1 MKDYLQETK
10 KCLEEYK
17 ANKDMLEANIKLLK
31 KLKENR
37 KNRVEGETGETGVTG
52 IRYDVIPAKNNK
64 VISKV
69 EEIAI
74 KNAQLEL
81 DLEEKIEALSY
92 YVNRIDMALEEIKP
106 VWKEVLI
113 LKYLEGNTWEYTE
126 RKVGLSDS
134 TCRRYAKVGIKA
146 LADKLAGQKSYIDLP
161 LFRDIYLGQVVGE

>member
-1 MKDYLQETK
+1 MKDYLQEIK

-17 ANKDMLEANIKLLK
+17 ANKDMLESNIKLLE

-37 KNRVEGETGETGVTG
+37 KDRIERETGITG
-52 IRYDVIPAKNNK
+52 IHYDGVPVKNNNAT
-64 VISKV
+64 SKV

-74 KNAQLEL
+74 KNIQLEI

-106 VWKEVLI
+106 EWKEVLV
-113 LKYLEGNTWEYTE
+113 LKFLEGYTWAYVE
-126 RKVGLSDS
+126 RKVGLSES
-134 TCRRYAKVGIKA
+134 TCKRYAKEGIKA

-161 LFRDIYLGQVVGE
+161 LFRDIYLGQVVEE

>member
-17 ANKDMLEANIKLLK
+17 ANKDMLEATIKLLK

-37 KNRVEGETGETGVTG
+37 KNRVEGETGVTG
-52 IRYDVIPAKNNK
+52 IRYDVVLVKNNK
-64 VISKV
+64 VTSKV

-92 YVNRIDMALEEIKP
+92 YVNRIDMGLEEIKP
-106 VWKEVLI
+106 EWKEVLV
-113 LKYLEGNTWEYTE
+113 LKFIEGYTWAYTE
-126 RKVGLSDS
+126 RKVGLSES
-134 TCRRYAKVGIKA
+134 TCKRYAKEGIKA

-161 LFRDIYLGQVVGE
+161 LFRDIYLGQAVGE

>member
-17 ANKDMLEANIKLLK
+17 TNKEMLEANIKLLK

-37 KNRVEGETGETGVTG
+37 KNRLEGETGVTC

-64 VISKV
+64 ITSKV

-74 KNAQLEL
+74 KNAQLEI

-92 YVNRIDMALEEIKP
+92 YVNRIDMGLQEIKP
-106 VWKEVLI
+106 IWKEVLVI
-113 LKYLEGNTWEYTE
+113 KYLEENTWDYTVI
-126 RKVGLSDS
+126 KAGLSES
-134 TCRRYAKVGIKA
+134 TCKRYAKEGIKA

>member
-10 KCLEEYK
+10 KCLEGYK
-17 ANKDMLEANIKLLK
+17 ANKDMLESNIKLLK

-37 KNRVEGETGETGVTG
+37 KNRVEGETGVTG
-52 IRYDVIPAKNNK
+52 IRYDVVLVKNNK
-64 VISKV
+64 VTSKV

-92 YVNRIDMALEEIKP
+92 YVNRIDMGLEEIKP
-106 VWKEVLI
+106 VWKEVLV
-113 LKYLEGNTWEYTE
+113 LKFIEGYTWEYTE
-126 RKVGLSDS
+126 RKVGLSES
-134 TCRRYAKVGIKA
+134 TCKRYAKDGIKA

>member
-37 KNRVEGETGETGVTG
+37 KNRVEGETGVTS
-52 IRYDVIPAKNNK
+52 IRYDVVPAKNNK
-64 VISKV
+64 VASKV

-92 YVNRIDMALEEIKP
+92 YVNRIDMGLEEIKP
-106 VWKEVLI
+106 VWKEVLV
-113 LKYLEGNTWEYTE
+113 LKFIEGYTWEYTE
-126 RKVGLSDS
+126 RKVGLSES
-134 TCRRYAKVGIKA
+134 TCKRYAKNGLKA
-146 LADKLAGQKSYIDLP
+146 LADRLLGEESYIDLP
-161 LFRDIYLGQVVGE
+161 LFRDIYLKEVVGV

>member
-17 ANKDMLEANIKLLK
+17 ANKDMLVIYIEWLK
-31 KLKENR
+31 KMKENH
-37 KNRVEGETGETGVTG
+37 KNKVEGETGVTG

-64 VISKV
+64 ATSKV

-92 YVNRIDMALEEIKP
+92 YVNRIDMGLDEIKP
-106 VWKEVLI
+106 IWKEVLVV
-113 LKYLEGNTWEYTE
+113 KYLEENTWAYTE
-126 RKVGLSDS
+126 RKVGLSES
-134 TCRRYAKVGIKA
+134 TCKRYAKDGIKA

>member
-10 KCLEEYK
+10 KCLEGYK
-17 ANKDMLEANIKLLK
+17 ANKDMLESNIKLLK
-31 KLKENR
+31 KLKENH
-37 KNRVEGETGETGVTG
+37 KNRVEGETGVTG
-52 IRYDVIPAKNNK
+52 IRYDVVLVKNNK
-64 VISKV
+64 VTSKV

-92 YVNRIDMALEEIKP
+92 YVNRIDMGLEEIKP

-113 LKYLEGNTWEYTE
+113 LKFIEGYTWEYTE
-126 RKVGLSDS
+126 RKVGLSES
-134 TCRRYAKVGIKA
+134 TCKRYAKEGIKA

-161 LFRDIYLGQVVGE
+161 LFRDIYLSQVVGE